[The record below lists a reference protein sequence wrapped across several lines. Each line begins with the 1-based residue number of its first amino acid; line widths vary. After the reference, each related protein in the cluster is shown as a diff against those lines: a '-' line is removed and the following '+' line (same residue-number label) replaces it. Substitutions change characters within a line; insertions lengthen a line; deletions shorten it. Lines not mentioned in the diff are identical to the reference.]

1 MRAFIHLFHKRK
13 QEVNLYFE
21 HLEDLSDK
29 NAQLIFSDG
38 ALKTVDSDL
47 KHILLAN
54 TFLLIY
60 NLVESTFS
68 AAIEAIFI
76 EIQAQAVAYDAIQP
90 SIQKEVI
97 DNIRKNVAADSFISS
112 VNDIAI
118 DILNHYPR
126 PRELFSGNVDAV
138 AIKDIS
144 RKYGFSIRTEA
155 EKTKNGEKLATVK
168 KRRNHLAHGFMS
180 FKECGQER
188 PFEMVRA
195 IKEESLLYIEQI
207 LNNIEQFLEDK
218 KYLKS

>member
-38 ALKTVDSDL
+38 ALKT
-47 KHILLAN
+47 
-54 TFLLIY
+54 
-60 NLVESTFS
+60 
-68 AAIEAIFI
+68 
-76 EIQAQAVAYDAIQP
+76 
-90 SIQKEVI
+90 
-97 DNIRKNVAADSFISS
+97 
-112 VNDIAI
+112 
-118 DILNHYPR
+118 
-126 PRELFSGNVDAV
+126 VDAV

-188 PFEMVRA
+188 PIEMVRA